1 MGRVY
6 KVFDTKIKEKV
17 ALKLIKLEI
26 ASDKETIER
35 FSNELKLARRIR
47 HKNVCG
53 MFDLGEAEGAHFITM
68 EYVPG
73 EDLKSMIRM
82 SKSMS
87 VGGAL
92 DIARQVCE
100 GLAEAHRLGI
110 VHRDLKPGNIMIDRE
125 GNARIMD
132 FGIAR
137 SLKAKAITDAGV
149 MIGTPEYMSPEQ
161 VEGKEVDQRSD
172 IYSLGI
178 ILYEMVTG
186 RVPFEGNTPFAIGVK
201 QTSDIPKDPKDLNTQ
216 IPEDLARL
224 ILRCLEKNKENRY
237 QSAAELHSELERI
250 IQKCLEKDPRDR
262 YQTPGDFAVDLR
274 GLQRGQPGNIR
285 VGAAKREELRYL
297 AILPFRNTSGNPDDE
312 IFCDGLTEDLVTKL
326 SGLSGLRV
334 TGFGSVARYRGM
346 SPDPKQVGVELSVD
360 LIVEGSVRRYRDRVR
375 VSAQLVN
382 AVDGFEIWGD
392 RYDRVL
398 EDVFAI
404 QDDVVRTIA
413 ESLQGK
419 LSSETERRLLRKP
432 TDSLEAFELCQRGRM
447 LWGVRQERELLQSVA
462 CFRRA
467 IALDPRYALSQAG
480 LADAYYILAMYGYL
494 ETESAHQL
502 ARESAGEAMRLDSNL
517 SDPYHTLGAI
527 HASRD
532 EDELASRAFEA
543 AIEHNPN
550 DITAHYWYARTLTE
564 VGDFRRAEAE
574 MEQALRLDPISVL
587 NAWHAAYLRYFSMDS
602 DGVLLYAEKMKGIR
616 PEWAVPH
623 IFLALG
629 HALANQGMTCAGK
642 SHSTTSSTQEPTAF
656 SRHSVR
662 NLRFDCCSRR
672 AMLVRRARWQI

>member
-1 MGRVY
+1 MSSSKDIHPEVTETIQTPIKELTTGSTFAGRYQIIEELGKGGMGKVY

-17 ALKLIKLEI
+17 ALKLIKPEI

-53 MFDLGEAEGAHFITM
+53 MFDLGDADGAHFIAM

-87 VGGAL
+87 VGGAV
-92 DIARQVCE
+92 DVAKQVCE

-110 VHRDLKPGNIMIDRE
+110 VHRDLKPANIMIDRE

-137 SLKAKAITDAGV
+137 SIKAKAITGTGV
-149 MIGTPEYMSPEQ
+149 IIGTPEYMSPEQ

-186 RVPFEGNTPFAIGVK
+186 RVPFEGNTPFTIGVK
-201 QTSDIPKDPKDLNTQ
+201 QMSDVPKDPKELNSQ

-224 ILRCLEKNKENRY
+224 ILRCLEKSKEKRY
-237 QSAAELHSELERI
+237 QSAAELHSELELI
-250 IQKCLEKDPRDR
+250 IQKSLKKDPRDR
-262 YQTPGDFAVDLR
+262 YQIPGDFAVDLHTIRR
-274 GLQRGQPGNIR
+274 GRPDDIK
-285 VGAAKREELRYL
+285 VGAAKREEPRYL
-297 AILPFRNTSGNPDDE
+297 AVLPFRNTSGNPDDE

-334 TGFGSVARYRGM
+334 TALGSVERYRGIN
-346 SPDPKQVGVELSVD
+346 SDPKQIGVELSVE
-360 LIVEGSVRRYRDRVR
+360 LIVEGSVRRYQNRVR

-382 AVDGFEIWGD
+382 ALDGFEIWGD

-419 LSSETERRLLRKP
+419 LSNETERRLLRKP
-432 TDSLEAFELCQRGRM
+432 TDEPRG
-447 LWGVRQERELLQSVA
+447 
-462 CFRRA
+462 F
-467 IALDPRYALSQAG
+467 
-480 LADAYYILAMYGYL
+480 
-494 ETESAHQL
+494 
-502 ARESAGEAMRLDSNL
+502 
-517 SDPYHTLGAI
+517 
-527 HASRD
+527 
-532 EDELASRAFEA
+532 
-543 AIEHNPN
+543 
-550 DITAHYWYARTLTE
+550 
-564 VGDFRRAEAE
+564 
-574 MEQALRLDPISVL
+574 
-587 NAWHAAYLRYFSMDS
+587 
-602 DGVLLYAEKMKGIR
+602 
-616 PEWAVPH
+616 
-623 IFLALG
+623 
-629 HALANQGMTCAGK
+629 
-642 SHSTTSSTQEPTAF
+642 
-656 SRHSVR
+656 
-662 NLRFDCCSRR
+662 
-672 AMLVRRARWQI
+672 

>member
-1 MGRVY
+1 
-6 KVFDTKIKEKV
+6 
-17 ALKLIKLEI
+17 
-26 ASDKETIER
+26 
-35 FSNELKLARRIR
+35 
-47 HKNVCG
+47 
-53 MFDLGEAEGAHFITM
+53 
-68 EYVPG
+68 
-73 EDLKSMIRM
+73 
-82 SKSMS
+82 
-87 VGGAL
+87 
-92 DIARQVCE
+92 
-100 GLAEAHRLGI
+100 
-110 VHRDLKPGNIMIDRE
+110 
-125 GNARIMD
+125 
-132 FGIAR
+132 
-137 SLKAKAITDAGV
+137 
-149 MIGTPEYMSPEQ
+149 
-161 VEGKEVDQRSD
+161 
-172 IYSLGI
+172 
-178 ILYEMVTG
+178 
-186 RVPFEGNTPFAIGVK
+186 
-201 QTSDIPKDPKDLNTQ
+201 
-216 IPEDLARL
+216 
-224 ILRCLEKNKENRY
+224 
-237 QSAAELHSELERI
+237 
-250 IQKCLEKDPRDR
+250 
-262 YQTPGDFAVDLR
+262 
-274 GLQRGQPGNIR
+274 
-285 VGAAKREELRYL
+285 
-297 AILPFRNTSGNPDDE
+297 
-312 IFCDGLTEDLVTKL
+312 
-326 SGLSGLRV
+326 
-334 TGFGSVARYRGM
+334 M

-432 TDSLEAFELCQRGRM
+432 TESLEAFELCQRGRM
-447 LWGVRQERELLQSVA
+447 LWGVRQELELLQSVA

-467 IALDPRYALSQAG
+467 IALDPRYALAHAG

-502 ARESAGEAMRLDSNL
+502 ATESAGEAMRLDPNIA
-517 SDPYHTLGAI
+517 DPYHTLGAI

-602 DGVLLYAEKMKGIR
+602 EGVLLYAKKMKGIR

-629 HALANQGMTCAGK
+629 HGLANRWDDVRREISLHDQLYSGTYSLFTPFREELEVRLLLEEGNTRAARALADMSEAFFLRNPNAGYVLVAY
-642 SHSTTSSTQEPTAF
+642 HAF
-656 SRHSVR
+656 EKRHDEAFAWR
-662 NLRFDCCSRR
+662 ERLRSLHTHAF
-672 AMLVRRARWQI
+672 RWIRVDPLLSPLDGDKRFERIPR